1 MTMTD
6 TLVPFAEAVRRYE
19 PLIGLETHVELGT
32 RTKMFCG
39 CTTTFGAEPNS
50 QVCPVCLG
58 LPGSLP
64 VVNRIAI
71 EYTIRIGLALNCSIA
86 TWCRF
91 ARKNYFY
98 PDMPKNFQISQYD
111 EPLCTDGYLDVA
123 VEDKTVR
130 VGIERVHLEEDTGK
144 SLHVGGATGRI
155 HGAEYSLVD
164 YNRAGIPLVEIV
176 TKPIEGTDADA
187 PVAARAYVTEL
198 RDLLRSLAV
207 SDVRMEEGS
216 LRCDVNT
223 SLAPRGSGRW
233 GTRTETK
240 NVNSLRS
247 VERAVRFE
255 IERQAAVLDAGG
267 RVIQET
273 RHFHEDTGTTTP
285 GRSKEEAQDYRYF
298 PEPDL
303 VPVAPPVDWV
313 EQIRAA
319 LPETPSARRARLQAE
334 WNLSETDMTALTNA
348 GALDLVAETVAA
360 GASPADARKW
370 WLGELARR
378 ANEAGT
384 EPANLAITPA
394 DVARVAELVATGALN
409 DHLARDVIDGVLAG
423 EGSPDEVV
431 ATRGLA
437 VVSDEGALTAA
448 IDEAIAANPD
458 VVAKIRDGKTKAAGF
473 LVGAVMKA
481 TSGKAD
487 AARVLEL
494 ILERLSELAQ
504 IPICRANT
512 REPTNP
518 AGPNG
523 ARRRGRATAGAGAG
537 ATGRTRHF
545 GPNEEGWG
553 PRRRLSAPSGRRPGP
568 RSLPA

>member
-1 MTMTD
+1 VITD
-6 TLVPFAEAVRRYE
+6 RYS
-19 PLIGLETHVELGT
+19 PVIGLETHVELGT

-39 CTTTFGAEPNS
+39 CTTEFNRDHNG

-64 VVNRIAI
+64 VANKKAI
-71 EYTIRIGLALNCSIA
+71 EYTIKIGLALHCSIA
-86 TWCRF
+86 SWCRF

-111 EPLCTDGYLDVA
+111 EPLCSDGYLDVVVA
-123 VEDKTVR
+123 GSTVR

-144 SLHVGGATGRI
+144 SLHIGGATGRI
-155 HGAEYSLVD
+155 HGADYSLVD

-176 TKPIEGTDADA
+176 TKPVDGTGELA
-187 PVAARAYVTEL
+187 PLVARAYVTEL
-198 RDLLRSLAV
+198 RDLLRTLDV

-223 SLAPRGSGRW
+223 SLSPVGSSVW

-247 VERAVRFE
+247 VERAVRSE
-255 IERQAAVLDAGG
+255 MERQALVLDGGG

-273 RHFHEDTGTTTP
+273 RHFHEDTGTTTS

-303 VPVAPPVDWV
+303 VPIAPPAEWV
-313 EQIRAA
+313 EEIRAS
-319 LPETPSARRARLQAE
+319 LPELPSARRTRLQAE
-334 WNLSETDMTALTNA
+334 WGLSDLDMAALHNA
-348 GALDLVAETVAA
+348 DALDLVDATVAA

-378 ANEAGT
+378 ANEASV
-384 EPANLAITPA
+384 ELAALAITPSQ
-394 DVARVAELVATGALN
+394 VAVVAGLVAAGTLN
-409 DHLARDVIDGVLAG
+409 DRLARDVIDGVLAG

-431 ATRGLA
+431 AARGLA
-437 VVSDEGALTAA
+437 VVSDSAALTAA
-448 IDEAIAANPD
+448 VDEAILADPD
-458 VVAKIRDGKTKAAGF
+458 AVASIRAGRTGAIGV

-481 TSGKAD
+481 TRGKAD
-487 AARVLEL
+487 AATV
-494 ILERLSELAQ
+494 
-504 IPICRANT
+504 
-512 REPTNP
+512 
-518 AGPNG
+518 
-523 ARRRGRATAGAGAG
+523 
-537 ATGRTRHF
+537 
-545 GPNEEGWG
+545 
-553 PRRRLSAPSGRRPGP
+553 
-568 RSLPA
+568 RSLIEQRLG